1 MQNKKNFIHYCNQNG
16 QFESSFF
23 LTKPSHRIT
32 DLRRRTLHI
41 YKHLLYFA
49 LFYFALFCFIL
60 FCFILFYFILF
71 CFVLFYFILFYFVLF
86 YFVLFYFILFCF
98 VLFYFILFCFVLF
111 CFILFLFYFI
121 KKEPLIIRKCLWI
134 CRVLKL
140 KCVILCEGFVK
151 KNRTFKLAILVAIMD
166 GYEYTSPY
174 YVFSQRSVPR
184 WTVLCVLKL
193 KYHFIVCSK

>member
-1 MQNKKNFIHYCNQNG
+1 MLVCLFVC
-16 QFESSFF
+16 
-23 LTKPSHRIT
+23 
-32 DLRRRTLHI
+32 
-41 YKHLLYFA
+41 
-49 LFYFALFCFIL
+49 LFYFILFYFILFYFILFCFILFCFVLFYFVLFYFVL

-71 CFVLFYFILFYFVLF
+71 YFI
-86 YFVLFYFILFCF
+86 
-98 VLFYFILFCFVLF
+98 
-111 CFILFLFYFI
+111 LFYFI

-174 YVFSQRSVPR
+174 YVFSQRVDSP
-184 WTVLCVLKL
+184 CGA
-193 KYHFIVCSK
+193 